1 MFFLSDITSDRSPIE
16 DRQLSNESVSSAES
30 VAGTIHLT
38 EHSTYARRKLDELQE
53 RHNNKI
59 QVSHNPELR
68 NIFERVVGRGS
79 SRP

>member
-1 MFFLSDITSDRSPIE
+1 MSSERSPIE

-30 VAGTIHLT
+30 VAGTLHLT

-59 QVSHNPELR
+59 QVTDWFLICIDEQILNNLSK
-68 NIFERVVGRGS
+68 VT
-79 SRP
+79 